1 MLLRRLQNASSG
13 VLPPGDRRDRVD
25 PLRPSQPPDWAIA
38 SRGLIKLRT
47 TPIQMRQRGVQ
58 PAIAGENP

>member
-13 VLPPGDRRDRVD
+13 VLPPGDRRDGD
-25 PLRPSQPPDWAIA
+25 PLRPSQLPDWAIA
-38 SRGLIKLRT
+38 NRGLIKLRT

>member
-13 VLPPGDRRDRVD
+13 VLPPGDRRDGD

-47 TPIQMRQRGVQ
+47 TPIQMRQQGVQ